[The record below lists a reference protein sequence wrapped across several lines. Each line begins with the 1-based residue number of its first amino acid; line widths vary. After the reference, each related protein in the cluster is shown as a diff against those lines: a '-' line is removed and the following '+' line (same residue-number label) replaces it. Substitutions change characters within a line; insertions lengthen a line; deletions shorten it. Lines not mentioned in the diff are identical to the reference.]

1 MEIFIEQVLAGL
13 STGAIY
19 ACLGLAVV
27 MIYQSTGHL
36 NFAQGEMAM
45 VSTFVGWQLIQW
57 GVPYWVAFFITV
69 ALSFL
74 MGVICERV
82 LMAPLRNA
90 HALSHIA
97 VFIGLLVIINSTAG
111 FIWDF
116 TVKTFPSP
124 FGTAP
129 VFGSRLVSAHEAGM
143 MMITGVLLL
152 VMFAFFRYTRL
163 GLAMKAAAENPVS
176 ARLVGIRVGRMQ
188 ALGWGLAT
196 AVGSIAGMLIAPIV
210 FLEPNMMAGT
220 VLYGFAGAVLG
231 GLASPGGAVLGGLI
245 VGVLENLSG
254 TFIPVIGGE
263 LKLPIA
269 LLIIVAVLVV
279 KPQGLLGRASTQR
292 V

>member
-1 MEIFIEQVLAGL
+1 
-13 STGAIY
+13 
-19 ACLGLAVV
+19 
-27 MIYQSTGHL
+27 
-36 NFAQGEMAM
+36 
-45 VSTFVGWQLIQW
+45 
-57 GVPYWVAFFITV
+57 
-69 ALSFL
+69 
-74 MGVICERV
+74 
-82 LMAPLRNA
+82 
-90 HALSHIA
+90 
-97 VFIGLLVIINSTAG
+97 
-111 FIWDF
+111 
-116 TVKTFPSP
+116 
-124 FGTAP
+124 
-129 VFGSRLVSAHEAGM
+129 
-143 MMITGVLLL
+143 MITGVLLL

>member
-45 VSTFVGWQLIQW
+45 VSTFVAWQLIQW

-69 ALSFL
+69 ALSFM

-97 VFIGLLVIINSTAG
+97 VFIGLLVILNSTAG

>member
-45 VSTFVGWQLIQW
+45 ASTFVAWQLIQW

-69 ALSFL
+69 ALSFM

-97 VFIGLLVIINSTAG
+97 VFIGLLVILNSTAG

-124 FGTAP
+124 FGTTP
-129 VFGSRLVSAHEAGM
+129 VFGSHLVSAHEAGM

>member
-57 GVPYWVAFFITV
+57 GVPYWVAFLITV